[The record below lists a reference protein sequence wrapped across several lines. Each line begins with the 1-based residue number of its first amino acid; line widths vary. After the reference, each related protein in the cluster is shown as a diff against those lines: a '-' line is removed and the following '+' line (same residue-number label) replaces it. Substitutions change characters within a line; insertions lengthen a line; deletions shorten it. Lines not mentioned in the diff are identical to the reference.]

1 MTEDDLSKVHNA
13 FLKTVEEN
21 SGRIDKIYFSPWLES
36 ERSFYRKPNIGMA
49 LKAKKDFPEI
59 RFRCS
64 VMVGDSLSDMKF
76 GKNAGMTTV
85 LVGDNP
91 NMAREYPR
99 LVDYCFPT
107 LFDFAKEIECK

>member
-1 MTEDDLSKVHNA
+1 
-13 FLKTVEEN
+13 
-21 SGRIDKIYFSPWLES
+21 
-36 ERSFYRKPNIGMA
+36 
-49 LKAKKDFPEI
+49 
-59 RFRCS
+59 
-64 VMVGDSLSDMKF
+64 
-76 GKNAGMTTV
+76 MTTV